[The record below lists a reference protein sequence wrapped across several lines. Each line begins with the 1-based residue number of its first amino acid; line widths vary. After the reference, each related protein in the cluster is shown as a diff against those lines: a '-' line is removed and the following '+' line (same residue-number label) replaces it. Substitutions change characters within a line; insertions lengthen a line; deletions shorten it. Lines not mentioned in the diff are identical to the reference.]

1 MSLGGPNKVNVIAP
15 SALVRVSCPT
25 TTLDSRSLECE
36 NTYTPARR
44 VALFCEHFAAP
55 TASAG
60 CVSFLFFSVKSV
72 VQQILINIIFTS
84 FEILIALFLFAAC
97 SVVVY
102 LVDTD
107 ADPFHSKEI
116 ALLRMLS
123 GTAAPSAALE
133 RLLVDPC
140 VRSASTLF
148 MFRVSISYCNPNLA

>member
-1 MSLGGPNKVNVIAP
+1 MCVLFVLLSEIRCPTNLDQHHLH
-15 SALVRVSCPT
+15 LVR
-25 TTLDSRSLECE
+25 
-36 NTYTPARR
+36 N
-44 VALFCEHFAAP
+44 
-55 TASAG
+55 
-60 CVSFLFFSVKSV
+60 
-72 VQQILINIIFTS
+72 
-84 FEILIALFLFAAC
+84 LIALFLFAAC